1 MNRKQYM
8 NALKRELRGLNAEDR
23 KTILDDYDE
32 HFRQSLAEGQSEDS
46 IAAALGTPA
55 ALAAEAKEERG
66 IEKCRE
72 STAGSVV
79 RISMASLS
87 LLLFNAIV
95 IIGPYA
101 GLLAVV
107 VSLWATAVSVTVSG
121 AAMILSV
128 PLEPLLRIWLP
139 IEPVAGVMPRV
150 AIFFGGISVSALG
163 LLACIGMIY
172 LTKWFIDGTVRY
184 AKMTWRIAT
193 R

>member
-55 ALAAEAKEERG
+55 ERAAEAKEELG
-66 IEKCRE
+66 IEKFRE